1 MLFPSFPFLFLFLP
15 VLVWLWKLAAGEDK
29 SRLSVLLLGASLLFG
44 ACQGLEALLLLLG
57 LSAVNYLFGLLLAD
71 EGHRRRRLGRRGL
84 LLLAV
89 LLNVLVWSRFRHL
102 PALSAWLAQWQ
113 DVLPVLAP
121 AAMPAGFSFAVLIQL
136 AWLLGVYQR
145 RIRPGGIVRQALF
158 TTCFPYALS
167 GPLVRYEETG
177 PQFDALD
184 MPRADDL
191 ARGLGLLVLG
201 LAKKVL
207 LADSLAP
214 AADAV
219 FHAAAQGLPLSTA
232 EAWLGALSYTFQI
245 YFDFSGYTDMAVG
258 AALMLG
264 LRLPENFAAPYRATG
279 IVDFWRRW
287 HMTLGRWLH
296 DCLYLPL
303 GGSRHGRVRQYAN
316 LLLTMLVCGVW
327 HGAGLTFLLWGA
339 LHGLLLLVN
348 HAFRH
353 LLRGSLAER
362 VLALPPLRAL
372 CVLVTFLCLTAAWVL
387 FRAGDTGTALHVW
400 QSMFLWSDGHPLPL
414 QQGLEALLP
423 GGLLEPRLLLPLLA
437 VCAVIVWALPC
448 SQHVMLGRA
457 DGSRPRLHW
466 QPTLPWA
473 VALALPA
480 LASLLLMQGH
490 AFLSFRF

>member
-1 MLFPSFPFLFLFLP
+1 MLFASFPFLFLFLP
-15 VLVWLWKLAAGEDK
+15 ILVWLWKLTAGEDK
-29 SRLSVLLLGASLLFG
+29 TRLSVLLLGASLLFG

-57 LSAVNYLFGLLLAD
+57 LTVVNYLFGLLLAD

-89 LLNVLVWSRFRHL
+89 LLNVLVWCRFRHL

-113 DVLPVLAP
+113 DILPVLAP

-136 AWLLGVYQR
+136 AW
-145 RIRPGGIVRQALF
+145 PQA
-158 TTCFPYALS
+158 
-167 GPLVRYEETG
+167 E
-177 PQFDALD
+177 
-184 MPRADDL
+184 DL
-191 ARGLGLLVLG
+191 ARGLGLMVLG

-264 LRLPENFAAPYRATG
+264 LRLPENFAAPYKATG

-296 DCLYLPL
+296 DCLYQPL

-372 CVLVTFLCLTAAWVL
+372 CVLVTFLCLTVAWVL

-457 DGSRPRLHW
+457 DGSRPWLHW
-466 QPTLPWA
+466 QPNLLWA

>member
-1 MLFPSFPFLFLFLP
+1 MLFASFPFLFLFLP
-15 VLVWLWKLAAGEDK
+15 ILVWLWKLTAGEDK
-29 SRLSVLLLGASLLFG
+29 ARLSVLLLGASLLFG

-57 LSAVNYLFGLLLAD
+57 LTVVNYLFGLLLAD

-89 LLNVLVWSRFRHL
+89 LPNVLVWCRFRHL

-113 DVLPVLAP
+113 DILPVLAP

-145 RIRPGGIVRQALF
+145 RIRPEGIVRQALF

-167 GPLVRYEETG
+167 GPLVRYEEMG
-177 PQFDALD
+177 PQLDALEV
-184 MPRADDL
+184 PQAEDL
-191 ARGLGLLVLG
+191 ARGLGLMVLG

-264 LRLPENFAAPYRATG
+264 LRLPENFAAPYKATG

-296 DCLYLPL
+296 DCLYQPL
-303 GGSRHGRVRQYAN
+303 GGSRHGRARQYAN

-372 CVLVTFLCLTAAWVL
+372 CVLVTFLCLTVAWVL

-457 DGSRPRLHW
+457 DGSRLWLHW
-466 QPTLPWA
+466 QPNLLWA